1 MMCAIIYKYMI
12 DRPLLSQRLK
22 ESYDYLKSIGEVHT
36 ITEFAERIGKK
47 QSGIS
52 NALACRGRVM
62 TLGLL
67 ERVADAFPDV
77 LNRDYLLKG
86 EGELVKPDRQ
96 LRPHF
101 DIGARAGFMDGISE
115 GVVQADMREAVA
127 GVSDYDFSIEVSGDS
142 MMPRIEDGDTLL
154 CRMVTDR
161 MNLPLGKICVVDSK
175 DGVVVKVVE
184 SAEKGLITLHSLNP
198 SYRDYEIEYDT
209 VNQIAEVVGMIRN
222 L

>member
-1 MMCAIIYKYMI
+1 MI
-12 DRPLLSQRLK
+12 DRPLLSKRLQAAY
-22 ESYDYLKSIGEVHT
+22 EYLRSIGVVHT
-36 ITEFAERIGKK
+36 VTEFAEALGKT
-47 QSGIS
+47 QPDIS
-52 NALACRGRVM
+52 KALACRGRVM

-96 LRPHF
+96 LKPHF
-101 DIGARAGFMDGISE
+101 DIEARAGFMDGISE
-115 GVVQADMREAVA
+115 GVVQADMREAVTC
-127 GVSDYDFSIEVSGDS
+127 VSDYDFSIEVSGDS

-175 DGVVVKVVE
+175 DGVAVKVVE
-184 SAEKGLITLHSLNP
+184 SAGKGLITLHSLNP